1 MKNQWDII
9 GGEGLQFFGKM
20 SASVSHEIK
29 NVLAIINENTGL
41 IEDYT
46 IMAEKGAPFDP
57 GKFKSLAERVGVQ
70 IRRADGI
77 VKNMNTFA
85 HSIDESAKSIDL
97 SDFLDFAQALFARF
111 AVMRGIALE
120 SKPSE
125 SSLMITTSPFFLLNL
140 TWLCLELAMDA
151 AGSGKAVG
159 LNARKTDTGAQIRF
173 MGLKTLGEVLTG
185 EFPGEKEKPLLELLK
200 AEIEIEQERGEIM
213 LNLPGDI
220 VQ

>member
-1 MKNQWDII
+1 MNNQWDII

-20 SASVSHEIK
+20 SASISHEIK

-46 IMAEKGAPFDP
+46 IMTEKGAPFDP
-57 GKFKSLAERVGVQ
+57 GKFRSLAERVGVQ

-97 SDFLDFAQALFARF
+97 SDFLEFAQTFFARF

-140 TWLCLELAMDA
+140 IWFCLDLAMDA
-151 AGSGKAVG
+151 AGPEKAVG
-159 LNARKTDTGAQIRF
+159 LSARKRDIGVQIGF
-173 MGLKTLGEVLTG
+173 TGLKALGEVYTV
-185 EFPGEKEKPLLELLK
+185 EFPGKKEKALLELLK
-200 AEIEIEQERGEIM
+200 AEIEIEQERGEIV
-213 LNLPGDI
+213 LNLPGDMTW
-220 VQ
+220 

>member
-1 MKNQWDII
+1 MNNQWDII

-20 SASVSHEIK
+20 SASISHEIK

-46 IMAEKGAPFDP
+46 IMTEKGAPFDP
-57 GKFKSLAERVGVQ
+57 GKFRSLAERVGVQ

-97 SDFLDFAQALFARF
+97 SDFLEFAQTFFARF

-140 TWLCLELAMDA
+140 IWFCLDLAMDA
-151 AGSGKAVG
+151 AGPEKAVG
-159 LNARKTDTGAQIRF
+159 LSARKRDIGVQIGF
-173 MGLKTLGEVLTG
+173 TGLKALGEVYTG
-185 EFPGEKEKPLLELLK
+185 EFPGKKEKALLELLK
-200 AEIEIEQERGEIM
+200 AEIEIEQERGEIV
-213 LNLPGDI
+213 LNLPGDMTW
-220 VQ
+220 

>member
-1 MKNQWDII
+1 MEIQWDII

-20 SASVSHEIK
+20 SASISHEIK

-57 GKFKSLAERVGVQ
+57 GKFRSLTEKVGVQ
-70 IRRADGI
+70 IQRADGI

-85 HSIDESAKSIDL
+85 HSIDKSAKSIDL
-97 SDFLDFAQALFARF
+97 SDFLEFAQAFFARF

-140 TWLCLELAMDA
+140 IWFCLDFAMDA

-159 LNARKTDTGAQIRF
+159 LSARKADTGAQIGF
-173 MGLKTLGEVLTG
+173 TGLKTLGEVLTG

-213 LNLPGDI
+213 LNLPGDMAR
-220 VQ
+220 

>member
-1 MKNQWDII
+1 MNNQWDTI

-20 SASVSHEIK
+20 SASISHEIK

-85 HSIDESAKSIDL
+85 HSIDDPAKAIDL
-97 SDFLDFAQALFARF
+97 SGFLEFAQALFARF
-111 AVMRGIALE
+111 VVMRGIALE
-120 SKPSE
+120 SKPIE

-140 TWLCLELAMDA
+140 IWFCLDFAMDA
-151 AGSGKAVG
+151 AGSEKAVG
-159 LNARKTDTGAQIRF
+159 LSAIKTDTGAQIRF
-173 MGLKTLGEVLTG
+173 MGLKALGEALAG
-185 EFPGEKEKPLLELLK
+185 EFPGKNEKTLLEWLK
-200 AEIEIEQERGEIM
+200 AEIEIAQDRGEII
-213 LNLPGDI
+213 LNLPGDMAR
-220 VQ
+220 

>member
-1 MKNQWDII
+1 MNNQWDII
-9 GGEGLQFFGKM
+9 GWEGLQFFGKM
-20 SASVSHEIK
+20 SASISHEIK
-29 NVLAIINENTGL
+29 NVLAIINENAGL

-46 IMAEKGAPFDP
+46 IMTEKGAPFDP
-57 GKFKSLAERVGVQ
+57 GKFRSLAEKVGVQ

-85 HSIDESAKSIDL
+85 HSIDEPAKSIDL
-97 SDFLDFAQALFARF
+97 SDFLEFASALFARF

-140 TWLCLELAMDA
+140 MWFCLDFAMDA

-159 LNARKTDTGAQIRF
+159 LSARKTDMGAQIRF
-173 MGLKTLGEVLTG
+173 MGLKALGGALSG
-185 EFPGEKEKPLLELLK
+185 EFPGEKKKPLLELLK

-213 LNLPGDI
+213 LNLPGDMAR
-220 VQ
+220 

>member
-20 SASVSHEIK
+20 SASISHEIK
-29 NVLAIINENTGL
+29 NVLAIINENAGL

-46 IMAEKGAPFDP
+46 IMTEKGAPFDP
-57 GKFKSLAERVGVQ
+57 GKFRSLAEKVGAQ

-85 HSIDESAKSIDL
+85 HSIDESAKPIDL
-97 SDFLDFAQALFARF
+97 SDFLEFAQALFARF

-120 SKPSE
+120 SKPNE

-140 TWLCLELAMDA
+140 TWLCLDFAMDA
-151 AGSGKAVG
+151 AGPEKAIG
-159 LNARKTDTGAQIRF
+159 LSARKTDTGAQIRF
-173 MGLKTLGEVLTG
+173 TGLKAIGEAPSG
-185 EFPGEKEKPLLELLK
+185 EFPGEKQKPLLALLK
-200 AEIEIEQERGEIM
+200 AEIEIEQERGEIV
-213 LNLPGDI
+213 LNLPGDMAR
-220 VQ
+220 

>member
-1 MKNQWDII
+1 MNNQWDNI

-20 SASVSHEIK
+20 SASISHEIK

-46 IMAEKGAPFDP
+46 LMAEKGAPFDA
-57 GKFKSLAERVGVQ
+57 GKFRSLAEKVGVQ
-70 IRRADGI
+70 IRRADAI

-85 HSIDESAKSIDL
+85 HSIDDPAKSIDL
-97 SDFLDFAQALFARF
+97 SNFLEFAQTFFARF

-120 SKPSE
+120 SKPIE
-125 SSLMITTSPFFLLNL
+125 SSFMITTSPFFLLNL
-140 TWLCLELAMDA
+140 IWFCLDFAMDA

-159 LNARKTDTGAQIRF
+159 LSARKRDIGAQIGF
-173 MGLKTLGEVLTG
+173 TGLKALGEALTR

-200 AEIEIEQERGEIM
+200 AEIEIAQERGEIL
-213 LNLPGDI
+213 LNLPGDMAR
-220 VQ
+220 

>member
-1 MKNQWDII
+1 MNNQWDII
-9 GGEGLQFFGKM
+9 GWEGLQFFGKM
-20 SASVSHEIK
+20 SASISHEIK
-29 NVLAIINENTGL
+29 NVLAIINENAGL

-46 IMAEKGAPFDP
+46 IMAEKGAHFDP
-57 GKFKSLAERVGVQ
+57 GKFRSLAEKVGAQ

-85 HSIDESAKSIDL
+85 HSIDEPAKSIDL
-97 SDFLDFAQALFARF
+97 SDFLEFASALFARF

-140 TWLCLELAMDA
+140 IWFCLELAMDA
-151 AGSGKAVG
+151 AGPEKAVG
-159 LNARKTDTGAQIRF
+159 LSARKTDTGAQIGF
-173 MGLKTLGEVLTG
+173 TGLKALGEALSG
-185 EFPGEKEKPLLELLK
+185 EFPGEEKKPLLELLK

-213 LNLPGDI
+213 INLPGDMAR
-220 VQ
+220 

>member
-1 MKNQWDII
+1 MNNQWDII

-20 SASVSHEIK
+20 SASISHEIK

-46 IMAEKGAPFDP
+46 IMAERGAPFDP
-57 GKFKSLAERVGVQ
+57 GKFKSLAEKIGGQ
-70 IRRADGI
+70 IRRADAI

-85 HSIDESAKSIDL
+85 HSIDEPAKAIDL
-97 SDFLDFAQALFARF
+97 SDFLEFARALFARF

-140 TWLCLELAMDA
+140 TWLCLNFAMDA
-151 AGSGKAVG
+151 TGSEKTVG
-159 LNARKTDTGAQIRF
+159 LSAIKTDTGAQIRF
-173 MGLKTLGEVLTG
+173 MGLKTLGEVLAG
-185 EFPGEKEKPLLELLK
+185 EFPGKKERTLLELLK

-213 LNLPGDI
+213 LNLPGDTAR
-220 VQ
+220 

>member
-1 MKNQWDII
+1 MSRKLDLI
-9 GGEGLQFFGKM
+9 GEMGLQFFGKM
-20 SASVSHEIK
+20 TASISHEIK
-29 NVLAIINENTGL
+29 NVLAIINENAGL
-41 IEDYT
+41 IQDYT

-57 GKFKSLAERVGVQ
+57 GKFRSLAEKVGVQ

-85 HSIDESAKSIDL
+85 HSIDECAKAIDL
-97 SDFLDFAQALFARF
+97 SDFLEFAQALFDRF

-125 SSLMITTSPFFLLNL
+125 SSLMITISPFFLLNL

-151 AGSGKAVG
+151 AGPEKAVG
-159 LNARKTDTGAQIRF
+159 LSARKTDTGAQIRF
-173 MGLKTLGEVLTG
+173 MGLKTLGEVCTG
-185 EFPGEKEKPLLELLK
+185 EFPGKKERTLLELLK

-220 VQ
+220 AR